1 MVTTR
6 VRLRRLSRN
15 SGIIVLKSGDCGCGL
30 CFILLRGQYYEV
42 VLFDQYIILM
52 LDFDTKI
59 VDNAVMSMVK
69 TIMNMLTGNRVDPEL
84 VDAYRSA
91 IPSNIQMT
99 ISQNGDTY
107 MAVITGLENNPLP
120 KEVCLITEAATEAK
134 LVDMVNDLIF
144 SYKRIPENYRPFYR
158 NILKPEGS
166 INTDSALSLV
176 KSA

>member
-1 MVTTR
+1 LPYKEEEETVW
-6 VRLRRLSRN
+6 LELFFILSRKLHEAVEF
-15 SGIIVLKSGDCGCGL
+15 SKYIV
-30 CFILLRGQYYEV
+30 
-42 VLFDQYIILM
+42 LM
-52 LDFDTKI
+52 LDFDTEI
-59 VDNAVMSMVK
+59 VDNAVMSMLK
-69 TIMNMLTGNRVDPEL
+69 TIINVFTGNRVDPEL

-107 MAVITGLENNPLP
+107 MAIITGLEHNPLP
-120 KEVCLITEAATEAK
+120 KEVCLVTEATTEAK

-166 INTDSALSLV
+166 INTGAALSLV